1 MGSEM
6 CIRDRG
12 CFLRFG
18 LCSTANFP
26 ESVLSSPFQQPSPRQ
41 NALALQIQQ
50 ARTSGDQALL
60 AGLISQWVHRYGFEG
75 AAELDLSL
83 PEPSASNQGFSS
95 APMPVMEEEI
105 APEDDVLV
113 ENEAVVEDEVVVED
127 EEQIAAE
134 DDLLIESEVMENGV
148 VAEEETIVE
157 QDEIAAEETPLQRSF
172 PTVPVPAPPISTPRS
187 LRRWLPRREDDA
199 FPKAS

>member
-1 MGSEM
+1 M
-6 CIRDRG
+6 
-12 CFLRFG
+12 
-18 LCSTANFP
+18 
-26 ESVLSSPFQQPSPRQ
+26 LSSPFQQPSPRQ
-41 NALALQIQQ
+41 NALAQQIQE

-60 AGLISQWVHRYGFEG
+60 AGLISQWVHRYGFDG

-83 PEPSASNQGFSS
+83 PEPSASKHGFSS
-95 APMPVMEEEI
+95 APIPVAEEEI

-113 ENEAVVEDEVVVED
+113 ENEVVAEDEMVVEE

-134 DDLLIESEVMENGV
+134 DDVLIESEVMQNGV

-157 QDEIAAEETPLQRSF
+157 EDESAAEEKPLQRSF
-172 PTVPVPAPPISTPRS
+172 AAAPVPAPPISTPRS

>member
-1 MGSEM
+1 M
-6 CIRDRG
+6 
-12 CFLRFG
+12 
-18 LCSTANFP
+18 
-26 ESVLSSPFQQPSPRQ
+26 LSSPFQQPSPRQ
-41 NALALQIQQ
+41 NALAQQIQE

-60 AGLISQWVHRYGFEG
+60 AGLISQWVHRYGFDG

-83 PEPSASNQGFSS
+83 PEPSASKHGFSS
-95 APMPVMEEEI
+95 VPMPVAEEEI

-113 ENEAVVEDEVVVED
+113 ENEVDGQDEVVVEE

-134 DDLLIESEVMENGV
+134 DDVLIKSEVMQNGV
-148 VAEEETIVE
+148 VAEEEPIVE
-157 QDEIAAEETPLQRSF
+157 EDESAAEEKPLQRSF
-172 PTVPVPAPPISTPRS
+172 AAAPVPAPPISTPRS

>member
-1 MGSEM
+1 M
-6 CIRDRG
+6 
-12 CFLRFG
+12 
-18 LCSTANFP
+18 
-26 ESVLSSPFQQPSPRQ
+26 LSSLFQQPSSRQ
-41 NALALQIQQ
+41 NALAIQIQV
-50 ARTSGDQALL
+50 ARTSGDEALL

-83 PEPSASNQGFSS
+83 PEPSASKHGFSA

-113 ENEAVVEDEVVVED
+113 ENEAVVEDEVVAED
-127 EEQIAAE
+127 EVVVEEEQQIAAE
-134 DDLLIESEVMENGV
+134 GDVLIESEVMQNGV

-157 QDEIAAEETPLQRSF
+157 EDESAAEEKPLQRSF
-172 PTVPVPAPPISTPRS
+172 AAAPVPAPPISTPRS

>member
-1 MGSEM
+1 ML
-6 CIRDRG
+6 
-12 CFLRFG
+12 F
-18 LCSTANFP
+18 
-26 ESVLSSPFQQPSPRQ
+26 SPFQQPSPRQ
-41 NALALQIQQ
+41 NALAQLIQE

-60 AGLISQWVHRYGFEG
+60 AGLISQWVHRYGFDG

-83 PEPSASNQGFSS
+83 PEPSASKHEFSS
-95 APMPVMEEEI
+95 APMPVAEEEI

-113 ENEAVVEDEVVVED
+113 ENQAVVEDEVVAEDEVVGQDELVVEEEKQIAVED
-127 EEQIAAE
+127 
-134 DDLLIESEVMENGV
+134 DVLIESEVMENGV

-157 QDEIAAEETPLQRSF
+157 EDESAAEETLPQRSF
-172 PTVPVPAPPISTPRS
+172 PAAPVPAPPISTPRS

>member
-1 MGSEM
+1 M
-6 CIRDRG
+6 
-12 CFLRFG
+12 
-18 LCSTANFP
+18 
-26 ESVLSSPFQQPSPRQ
+26 LSSPFQQPSPRQ
-41 NALALQIQQ
+41 NALAQQIQE

-60 AGLISQWVHRYGFEG
+60 AGLISQWVHRYGFDG

-83 PEPSASNQGFSS
+83 PEPSASKHGFSS
-95 APMPVMEEEI
+95 APIPVAEEEI
-105 APEDDVLV
+105 APEDEISPEDDVLV
-113 ENEAVVEDEVVVED
+113 ENEVDGQDEVVAEDEVVVEE

-134 DDLLIESEVMENGV
+134 DDVLIESEVMPNGV

-157 QDEIAAEETPLQRSF
+157 EDESAAEEKPLQRSF
-172 PTVPVPAPPISTPRS
+172 VSAPVPAPPISTPRS

>member
-1 MGSEM
+1 M
-6 CIRDRG
+6 
-12 CFLRFG
+12 
-18 LCSTANFP
+18 
-26 ESVLSSPFQQPSPRQ
+26 LSSPFQQPSPRQ
-41 NALALQIQQ
+41 NALALQIQE

-60 AGLISQWVHRYGFEG
+60 AGLISQWVHRYGLEG

-83 PEPSASNQGFSS
+83 PEPSASNHGFSS
-95 APMPVMEEEI
+95 APMPVMEKEEI

-113 ENEAVVEDEVVVED
+113 ENEVDGQDEVVVEE

-134 DDLLIESEVMENGV
+134 DDVLIESEVMQNGV
-148 VAEEETIVE
+148 VAEEEPIVE
-157 QDEIAAEETPLQRSF
+157 EDESAAEEKPLQRSF
-172 PTVPVPAPPISTPRS
+172 AAAPVPAPPISTPRS

>member
-1 MGSEM
+1 M
-6 CIRDRG
+6 
-12 CFLRFG
+12 
-18 LCSTANFP
+18 
-26 ESVLSSPFQQPSPRQ
+26 LSSPFQQPSPRQ

-60 AGLISQWVHRYGFEG
+60 AGLISQWVHRYGFDG
-75 AAELDLSL
+75 VAELDLSL
-83 PEPSASNQGFSS
+83 PEPSASKHEFSS
-95 APMPVMEEEI
+95 APIPVAEEEI

-113 ENEAVVEDEVVVED
+113 ENEVVAEDEVVVED

-148 VAEEETIVE
+148 VAEEETTVE
-157 QDEIAAEETPLQRSF
+157 KDEIAAEETPLQRSF

>member
-1 MGSEM
+1 M
-6 CIRDRG
+6 
-12 CFLRFG
+12 
-18 LCSTANFP
+18 
-26 ESVLSSPFQQPSPRQ
+26 LSSPFQQPSPRQ
-41 NALALQIQQ
+41 NALALQIQE
-50 ARTSGDQALL
+50 ARTSGDEALL
-60 AGLISQWVHRYGFEG
+60 AGLISQWVHRYGFDG

-83 PEPSASNQGFSS
+83 PEPSASKHGFSS
-95 APMPVMEEEI
+95 APMMPVMEEEI

-113 ENEAVVEDEVVVED
+113 ENEVVVQDEVVAED
-127 EEQIAAE
+127 EMVVEEEVQIAAE

-157 QDEIAAEETPLQRSF
+157 QVEIASEETPLQRSF
-172 PTVPVPAPPISTPRS
+172 PAVPVPAPPISTPRS